1 MKIIVAKGASVR
13 WGVERALQIAESAIK
28 EYKKVF
34 CLGELI
40 HNPQEIERLKSLG
53 MKFIE
58 SPEEAE
64 KGSVVLIRSHGVAPF
79 VIERLKEVGV
89 GKIIDATCPL
99 VKEVQKKAVNLEKEG
114 YPVLILGNP
123 EHPEVKGIAGHLSN
137 PMFASSIGEVERF
150 SGEKLVVVCQ
160 TTLSF
165 ETFLKAKELL
175 SLKVSQL
182 KIYNTICKTTLLR
195 QEEAKKLAK
204 AVDVM
209 LVIGGRNSSNTN
221 KLFRICKSV
230 NENSYLVESEKDL
243 EEKWFDGKEVVGIT
257 AGASTPKWIIEKVV
271 NALKGMEEGSGGKRV
286 CETP

>member
-1 MKIIVAKGASVR
+1 MKIIVAKGAGVC
-13 WGVERALQIAESAIK
+13 WGVERALKIAESAIK

-150 SGEKLVVVCQ
+150 SGEKLGVVCQ

-165 ETFLKAKELL
+165 ETF
-175 SLKVSQL
+175 
-182 KIYNTICKTTLLR
+182 
-195 QEEAKKLAK
+195 
-204 AVDVM
+204 
-209 LVIGGRNSSNTN
+209 
-221 KLFRICKSV
+221 
-230 NENSYLVESEKDL
+230 
-243 EEKWFDGKEVVGIT
+243 
-257 AGASTPKWIIEKVV
+257 
-271 NALKGMEEGSGGKRV
+271 
-286 CETP
+286 